1 MYRNLVSKTLFT
13 SENEI
18 LPSRWKDNKQ
28 TMESVDSQ
36 DHTGARRI
44 TVPHPH
50 LEAANRL
57 FVAAA
62 FGALSKELNLTC
74 SGFPRAQDF
83 FFFSPDILVATSKL
97 RPAQKTQNKPSAT
110 FERSGTSSQT
120 GLLLDLPGAHLL
132 FLIGRSRVLTP
143 TSASSK
149 CRLQLW

>member
-1 MYRNLVSKTLFT
+1 MYRNLVSKALFT
-13 SENEI
+13 SEHEI
-18 LPSRWKDNKQ
+18 LPSRRKDNKQ

-83 FFFSPDILVATSKL
+83 FFFARHFGCNVKIATC
-97 RPAQKTQNKPSAT
+97 AKTQNKPSAT

-143 TSASSK
+143 TSASSE